1 MQSEQFRSGCVA
13 ILGQPNVGKSTLLNK
28 IIGEPLAIVTSKPQT
43 TRNRITGILNRPNAQ
58 IVFVDTPGYHS
69 LPRLL
74 NQFMLGEIEKTI
86 EESDLFCFLVD
97 PTSDTPELD
106 DEVIDRLIGKKT
118 LVIINKADKIPKE
131 KWKEYAEELKEK
143 WSLKELFFISA
154 LTGDGVEE
162 LIQTFTDRLP
172 EGPKF
177 FEEEIYTEMPLR
189 FLAAEAI
196 REQALLLLHQE
207 LPYSLAVE
215 VESFEE
221 KPQIT
226 VIKANIVVEKTSHK
240 SMVIGKEGQMIK
252 KIGTRAREKIE
263 FLMSDQKVF
272 LELFVKVDHDWT
284 TSPDKLRQ
292 YGYA

>member
-131 KWKEYAEELKEK
+131 KWKETSVKY
-143 WSLKELFFISA
+143 SCHGRQ
-154 LTGDGVEE
+154 GDAN
-162 LIQTFTDRLP
+162 
-172 EGPKF
+172 
-177 FEEEIYTEMPLR
+177 
-189 FLAAEAI
+189 LA
-196 REQALLLLHQE
+196 
-207 LPYSLAVE
+207 
-215 VESFEE
+215 
-221 KPQIT
+221 
-226 VIKANIVVEKTSHK
+226 
-240 SMVIGKEGQMIK
+240 
-252 KIGTRAREKIE
+252 
-263 FLMSDQKVF
+263 
-272 LELFVKVDHDWT
+272 
-284 TSPDKLRQ
+284 
-292 YGYA
+292 